1 MLSPRKPSD
10 KKPEGTQPPRGQAG
24 VGGIDMGEMTMITD
38 KDDLKSTLEQDLEPR
53 EQAAKDQTTSP
64 LSLGQA
70 PSALAAD
77 AQGG

>member
-1 MLSPRKPSD
+1 
-10 KKPEGTQPPRGQAG
+10 
-24 VGGIDMGEMTMITD
+24 MGEMTMITD
-38 KDDLKSTLEQDLEPR
+38 KDDLKSTLEQDLEPQ